1 MEKQHIN
8 RKENRASEPSG
19 LVKMMNTERPVA
31 SIEKKPAQTKYKRV
45 NHLYKLL

>member
-8 RKENRASEPSG
+8 RKENRASEPSA
-19 LVKMMNTERPVA
+19 LVKTMNAERPLA
-31 SIEKKPAQTKYKRV
+31 SIDKKPAQAKYKRV